1 MTLFKN
7 LRELLGATSTA
18 PKRTAGKAS
27 ADGMCL
33 CMVVSEQE
41 GAEIWVQGVRTN
53 FVTPKLVAIAKDQ
66 PVDIEVRLVGHE
78 NHKASVRSSH
88 DLTYYY
94 CNLKRI
100 PFKLISGG
108 IAAHEN
114 RASAYL

>member
-7 LRELLGATSTA
+7 LRELLGVKKTA
-18 PKRTAGKAS
+18 S
-27 ADGMCL
+27 DMCL

-41 GAEIWVQGVRTN
+41 GAEIWVQGSRTN
-53 FVTPKLVAIAKDQ
+53 YVTPKLVAIPKDQ
-66 PVDIEVRLVGHE
+66 PVEVEVRLVGHE
-78 NHKASVRSSH
+78 NHKAVVRSSH
-88 DLTYYY
+88 NLTYYY

-108 IAAHEN
+108 VSTHEN